1 MILLTNVKIY
11 SKIGTDITE
20 EKEKTTLNTKYV
32 GNNNNCWPGSL
43 LTCNQKCRRYKTR
56 FLNVQE
62 TWQFGTT
69 IITGKP
75 LWLTTVSVVVYADIN
90 FLMSLTVT
98 ELKARSCQTTGYTT
112 AGPPSR
118 STPGTLPRELLYNT
132 VTLWRSNIRSEATL
146 PGCTTI
152 LAAFTLG
159 AAATTTKQHAQLKTL
174 LLASGSLRS
183 CEAIMLWLNC
193 KTNLQQFDDWKRL

>member
-1 MILLTNVKIY
+1 MKSRGGLGREVT
-11 SKIGTDITE
+11 S
-20 EKEKTTLNTKYV
+20 
-32 GNNNNCWPGSL
+32 PPPSL
-43 LTCNQKCRRYKTR
+43 LLFRAPFYFAPLRTIWTP
-56 FLNVQE
+56 
-62 TWQFGTT
+62 GT
-69 IITGKP
+69 GY
-75 LWLTTVSVVVYADIN
+75 VVVYADIN

-98 ELKARSCQTTGYTT
+98 ELKARSCQTTGYTA

-132 VTLWRSNIRSEATL
+132 VTLWRSNIRLEATQ

-159 AAATTTKQHAQLKTL
+159 PAATTAKHHAQLKTL

-183 CEAIMLWLNC
+183 YEAIMLWLNC

>member
-1 MILLTNVKIY
+1 MQTLQNTVFKRSRNLAIWHHCYNRHAMLCWSRSLFGWALL
-11 SKIGTDITE
+11 
-20 EKEKTTLNTKYV
+20 
-32 GNNNNCWPGSL
+32 
-43 LTCNQKCRRYKTR
+43 
-56 FLNVQE
+56 
-62 TWQFGTT
+62 
-69 IITGKP
+69 
-75 LWLTTVSVVVYADIN
+75 SVVVHADIN

-98 ELKARSCQTTGYTT
+98 ELKARSCQTTGYST

-159 AAATTTKQHAQLKTL
+159 AAASTTKQHAQLKTL

-193 KTNLQQFDDWKRL
+193 KTNLHQFDDWKRL